1 VFTRLD
7 LKGSL
12 PADPVAIL
20 HDYSRVDVT
29 LDAIGISIEL
39 LLSRNKL
46 LKFDAM
52 LVVVGAQHHV
62 EPGRDIPD
70 CSVAVGHDLF
80 LGFLQKVEENE
91 LTLDGSLHHTLKFLL
106 PEVHGLQDLLEN
118 VVDDIA

>member
-1 VFTRLD
+1 MLPRFD
-7 LKGSL
+7 LKGSF
-12 PADPVAIL
+12 PADPVAVL

-62 EPGRDIPD
+62 EPGRDILD
-70 CSVAVGHDLF
+70 CSIAVGDDLF
-80 LGFLQKVEENE
+80 LGLLQEVEENE
-91 LTLDGSLHHTLKFLL
+91 LTLDGGLHHALKFLL
-106 PEVHGLQDLLEN
+106 PEIHSLQDLLEN
-118 VVDDIA
+118 IVDDVP